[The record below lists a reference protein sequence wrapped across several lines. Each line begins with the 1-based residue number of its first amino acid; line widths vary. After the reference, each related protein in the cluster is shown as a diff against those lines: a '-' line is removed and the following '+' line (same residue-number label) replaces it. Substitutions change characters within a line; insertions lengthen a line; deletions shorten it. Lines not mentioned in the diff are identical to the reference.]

1 MTWVS
6 WRVQRPQLL
15 AALGAVA
22 ILGGWLAATGLVTG
36 HDQTWKYWTDGDV
49 YVLYALPGLLGL
61 ALGAPLVAGETD
73 HGTQRLAWTQSI
85 TRTRWL
91 AFKLLSGGLAAAA
104 LSAGITMLLEWWTTA
119 VSLAA
124 ATNSGG
130 FSGVRIQPAAFD
142 LTGIVVVGYTLF
154 AFALGAALGAVVR
167 RPGWAFALGVP
178 TFAFVR
184 LAVEDWVRPH
194 LVAPAAYA
202 TLSGIAPRAVLNGW
216 LLNSGFVPAGRT
228 SPAPGRTWQSWQAS
242 PPQSYV
248 TCANQVRSPAADA
261 RCAAL
266 AHVHVVYQFQPASH
280 YWELQAGETAIFAG
294 LAVLLLGVTVIAVRG
309 RSS

>member
-1 MTWVS
+1 VTWVA

-22 ILGGWLAATGLVTG
+22 MLGIWLAATGLVMG

-61 ALGAPLVAGETD
+61 ALGTPLVAGETD

-91 AFKLLSGGLAAAA
+91 AFKLLLGGLAAAA
-104 LSAGITMLLEWWTTA
+104 LSTALTALLEWWTTA
-119 VSLAA
+119 VSIA
-124 ATNSGG
+124 ATTDSGG
-130 FSGVRIQPAAFD
+130 FSGIHIQPAVFD

-154 AFALGAALGAVVR
+154 AFLLGAALGAVVR
-167 RPGWAFALGVP
+167 RPGWAFALGILA
-178 TFAFVR
+178 FAFVR
-184 LAVEDWVRPH
+184 LLIEDWVRPH
-194 LVAPAAYA
+194 LVAPVTYA
-202 TLSGIAPRAVLNGW
+202 SLSGIAPKAVLNGW
-216 LLNSGFVPAGRT
+216 LLNSGFVAAGRT
-228 SPAPGRTWQSWQAS
+228 SPAPGQTWQAS
-242 PPQSYV
+242 PPDSYFMC
-248 TCANQVRSPAADA
+248 TDHAGSPAADA

-280 YWELQAGETAIFAG
+280 YWELQAAETAIFAG
-294 LAVLLLGVTVIAVRG
+294 LALLLLGVTVIAVR
-309 RSS
+309 RWSS

>member
-1 MTWVS
+1 MTWVA

-22 ILGGWLAATGLVTG
+22 MLGVWLAATGLVMG

-61 ALGAPLVAGETD
+61 ALGTPLVAGETD

-91 AFKLLSGGLAAAA
+91 AFKLLLGGLAAAA
-104 LSAGITMLLEWWTTA
+104 LSIALTALLEWWTTA
-119 VSLAA
+119 VSIA
-124 ATNSGG
+124 ATTDSGG
-130 FSGVRIQPAAFD
+130 FSGIHIQPAVFD

-154 AFALGAALGAVVR
+154 AFLLGAALGAVVR
-167 RPGWAFALGVP
+167 RPGWAFALGIP

-184 LAVEDWVRPH
+184 LLIEDWVRPH
-194 LVAPAAYA
+194 LVAPVTYA
-202 TLSGIAPRAVLNGW
+202 SLSGIAPKAVLNGW
-216 LLNSGFVPAGRT
+216 LLNSGFVAAGRT
-228 SPAPGRTWQSWQAS
+228 SPAPGQTWQAS
-242 PPQSYV
+242 PPDSYFMC
-248 TCANQVRSPAADA
+248 TDHARSPAADA

-280 YWELQAGETAIFAG
+280 YWELQAAETAIFAG
-294 LAVLLLGVTVIAVRG
+294 LALLLLGVTVIAVR
-309 RSS
+309 RWSS

>member
-1 MTWVS
+1 VTWVA

-22 ILGGWLAATGLVTG
+22 MLGIWLAATGLVTG

-73 HGTQRLAWTQSI
+73 RGTQRLAWTQSM

-91 AFKLLSGGLAAAA
+91 VFKLGLGGLAVAVLSAA
-104 LSAGITMLLEWWTTA
+104 LTGLLEWWTTV

-124 ATNSGG
+124 STDSGG
-130 FSGVRIQPAAFD
+130 FSGIRIEPPAFD
-142 LTGIVVVGYTLF
+142 LTGLVVVGYTLF
-154 AFALGAALGAVVR
+154 AFLLGAALGAVVR
-167 RPGWAFALGVP
+167 RPGWAFALGIPV
-178 TFAFVR
+178 FAVAR
-184 LAVEDWVRPH
+184 VVVEDWVRPH
-194 LVAPAAYA
+194 LVAPVTYA
-202 TLSGIAPRAVLNGW
+202 TLSGIAPKAVLNGW

-228 SPAPGRTWQSWQAS
+228 SPAPGQTWQTS
-242 PPQSYV
+242 PPQSYA
-248 TCANQVRSPAADA
+248 TCTDQARSPAADA

-280 YWELQAGETAIFAG
+280 YWALQAAETAIFAG
-294 LAVLLLGVTVIAVRG
+294 LGLLLLGVTVIAVR
-309 RSS
+309 RWAS